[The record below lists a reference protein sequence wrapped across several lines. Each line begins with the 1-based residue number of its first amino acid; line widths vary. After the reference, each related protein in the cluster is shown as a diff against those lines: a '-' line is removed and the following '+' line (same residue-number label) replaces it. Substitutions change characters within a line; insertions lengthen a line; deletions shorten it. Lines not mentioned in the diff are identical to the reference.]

1 VQADILKEDQG
12 QNTCIFSTE
21 FSLKVMGDIQEY
33 FVHQQVRNFYS
44 VSISGY
50 HIAEAG
56 ANPISQLAF
65 TLSNG
70 FTFVEAY
77 LARGMHIDDFAPNL
91 SFFFSNGMD
100 PEYTVLGRV
109 ARRLWAIAMR
119 DKYGA
124 NDRSQKLKYHIQT
137 SGRSL
142 HAQEIDFNDIRTT
155 LQALYA
161 IYDNCNSLHT
171 NAYDEAITTP
181 TEESVRRAMAI
192 QLIINRELGSAKTE
206 NYIQGSFAIEELTD
220 LVEEAVLAEFDRIT
234 ERGGVLGAMER
245 MYQRNKIQEES
256 LVYEHQKHT
265 GELPLVGV
273 NTFLSKNG
281 SPTVLPGEVIRST
294 KEEKEQQI
302 ENLHAFWKRNEGKT
316 EEALKRLKE
325 VAVNNGNLFAELM
338 ETVKYCSLGQ
348 ITHALYE
355 VGGQYRR
362 NM

>member
-1 VQADILKEDQG
+1 
-12 QNTCIFSTE
+12 
-21 FSLKVMGDIQEY
+21 MGDIQQY
-33 FVHQQVRNFYS
+33 FVDHQVRNFYS

-77 LARGMHIDDFAPNL
+77 LARGMSIDDFAPNL

-109 ARRLWAIAMR
+109 ARRLWAIALR
-119 DKYGA
+119 EKYGA

-142 HAQEIDFNDIRTT
+142 HAQEVDFNDIRTT
-155 LQALYA
+155 LQALIA

-181 TEESVRRAMAI
+181 TDESVRRALAI
-192 QLIINRELGSAKTE
+192 QLIINREWGLAKNE
-206 NYIQGSFAIEELTD
+206 NPSQGSFIIEELTD
-220 LVEEAVLAEFDRIT
+220 LVEEAVLQEFERIA
-234 ERGGVLGAMER
+234 ERGGVLGAMETG
-245 MYQRNKIQEES
+245 YQRGKIQEES
-256 LVYEHQKHT
+256 MLYEHKKHD
-265 GELPLVGV
+265 GSLPIIGV
-273 NTFLSKNG
+273 NTFRNPKG
-281 SPTVLPGEVIRST
+281 DTVQQQLELARST
-294 KEEKEQQI
+294 DDEKQSQ
-302 ENLHAFWKRNEGKT
+302 
-316 EEALKRLKE
+316 LKRLSDFHQRNQKAAE
-325 VAVNNGNLFAELM
+325 IALSALQEAVIRDDNVFAHLM
-338 ETVKYCSLGQ
+338 SAVRVCSLGQ
-348 ITHALYE
+348 ITDALFE

-362 NM
+362 SM

>member
-1 VQADILKEDQG
+1 MGDVQA
-12 QNTCIFSTE
+12 
-21 FSLKVMGDIQEY
+21 Y
-33 FVHQQVRNFYS
+33 FIDNNVRNFYS

-56 ANPISQLAF
+56 ANPITQLAF

-70 FTFVEAY
+70 FTYVEYY
-77 LARGMHIDDFAPNL
+77 LSRGMDIDDFAPNL

-100 PEYTVLGRV
+100 AEYSVIGRV
-109 ARRLWAIAMR
+109 ARRIWAKAMKH
-119 DKYGA
+119 KYKA
-124 NDRSQKLKYHIQT
+124 NHRAQKLKYHIQT

-192 QLIINRELGSAKTE
+192 QLIINRELGTAKNE
-206 NYIQGSFAIEELTD
+206 NPNQGSFLVEELTD
-220 LVEEAVLAEFDRIT
+220 LVEEAVLAEFDRIND
-234 ERGGVLGAMER
+234 RGGVLGAMER

-256 LVYEHQKHT
+256 LYYESLKHS
-265 GELPLVGV
+265 GDLPLIGV
-273 NTFLSKNG
+273 NTFLNKKG
-281 SPTVLPGEVIRST
+281 SPTLVPAEVIRST

-302 ENLHAFWKRNEGKT
+302 QNLTVFHNRNQHKSP
-316 EEALKRLKE
+316 AMLKRLQE